1 MSLPDLNKQRE
12 SKSMQ
17 ATSRLNFT
25 KMHGAGNDFVVLD
38 LRELGMTPDPLLCS
52 RLADRHRGVGCDLIL
67 GIGHAA
73 SRDAVAS
80 YQIWTADGLPSLQ
93 CGNGARCVASW
104 LHRTRQVQSDAFI
117 LESPAGSVEAQ
128 VRSSGEVQISLPAP
142 QFAATGNLIQHLDL
156 GDLGLEKS
164 VIHQFFCV
172 STGNPHVV
180 LEVDDLNSIDV
191 KTIGAAVQN
200 APQFPSS
207 ACVGFAQLLSEKQL
221 ALRVFEFGAGET
233 LACGT
238 GACAAA
244 AGFMKQGR
252 LDRHATVTLAGGD
265 LNVSWAEGGEKIYLE
280 GPAEFVF
287 EGVLQNATI
296 Q

>member
-1 MSLPDLNKQRE
+1 
-12 SKSMQ
+12 MQ
-17 ATSRLNFT
+17 TSSTLNFT
-25 KMHGAGNDFVVLD
+25 KMQGAGNDFVILD
-38 LRELGMTPDPLLCS
+38 LRESDMTPDPALCS
-52 RLADRHRGVGCDLIL
+52 KLADRHMGVGCDLIL

-73 SRDAVAS
+73 SSDAVAS

-104 LHRTRQVQSDAFI
+104 LHRTQQFQDTKFVM
-117 LESPAGSVEAQ
+117 ESPAGPVQAHIRGSGQVE
-128 VRSSGEVQISLPAP
+128 ISLSAP
-142 QFAATGNLIQHLDL
+142 QFIASEQFVQKLNLSA
-156 GDLGLEKS
+156 LGLPKS
-164 VIHQFFCV
+164 VIYQYFCV

-180 LEVDDLNSIDV
+180 FEVDDLHATDV
-191 KTIGAAVQN
+191 KTIGAAVQTSSL
-200 APQFPSS
+200 FPDS
-207 ACVGFAQLLSEKQL
+207 ACVGFSQKLSNSRLE
-221 ALRVFEFGAGET
+221 LRVFEFGAGET

-252 LDRHATVTLAGGD
+252 LDRRATVSLAGGD
-265 LNVSWAEGGEKIYLE
+265 LCVSWAEGDDKIYLG

-287 EGVLQNATI
+287 EGVLKHATL

>member
-1 MSLPDLNKQRE
+1 
-12 SKSMQ
+12 MQ
-17 ATSRLNFT
+17 SSSILNFT
-25 KMHGAGNDFVVLD
+25 KMHGAGNDFVILD
-38 LRELGMTPDPLLCS
+38 LRQSGIIPAPLLCS
-52 RLADRHRGVGCDLIL
+52 KLADRHRGVGCDLIL

-73 SRDAVAS
+73 SSDAVAS
-80 YQIWTADGLPSLQ
+80 YQIWTADGVPSLQ

-104 LHRTRQVQSDAFI
+104 LHRSQQGQSNEFI
-117 LESPAGSVEAQ
+117 LESPAGLVEAT
-128 VRSSGEVQISLPAP
+128 VKPSGEVKVSLPAP
-142 QFAATGNLIQHLDL
+142 QFAATGDLVQKLDL
-156 GDLGLEKS
+156 GDLGLQKT
-164 VIHQFFCV
+164 VIYQYFCV

-180 LEVDDLNSIDV
+180 LEVDGLNEIDV
-191 KTIGAAVQN
+191 KSIGDAIQKSS
-200 APQFPSS
+200 QFSTS
-207 ACVGFAQLLSEKQL
+207 ACVGFAQRLSERQL

-265 LNVSWAEGGEKIYLE
+265 LSVSWAEGEGKIYLE

-287 EGVLQNATI
+287 EGALENATI
-296 Q
+296 